1 MISHDQLSMI
11 LQILSL
17 ITSFAAAAAI
27 IVKPIRE
34 RLFDTRRT
42 REGQKCLLRA
52 EMLHIYYEAKDNGN
66 KVRQYKYEN
75 FVLLYAAYKAE
86 GGNTFIDDI
95 NDKMKKMEVIP

>member
-1 MISHDQLSMI
+1 MSHEVISMI

-17 ITSFAAAAAI
+17 FTSFCAAAAI

-34 RLFDTRRT
+34 KLFDTKRT

-52 EMLHIYYEAKDNGN
+52 EMLHIFYEAKDNGN

>member
-1 MISHDQLSMI
+1 MSHDIISMV

-34 RLFDTRRT
+34 RLFDTRRI

-52 EMLHIYYEAKDNGN
+52 EMLRIYYEAKDNGN

-75 FVLLYAAYKAE
+75 FVRLYAAYKAE